1 MLMLDVYDK
10 PFDYLLQVENEYNKI
25 VEKYKTRNV
34 YYFNALREFR
44 NEYIRQYDALI
55 AKANILTYGNPE
67 GKVDRK
73 NRDRSDLYIK
83 VLRRSQKYKNWE
95 NFFKAIGIAASFIL
109 IAKSL
114 FGLFFKS
121 PFISNN
127 FELFTYVLTFVIGY
141 VSVFF
146 DSLFC
151 FKSIKYSSCY
161 PKNTREEKRWLKK
174 YFRSIK
180 DIIRAKN
187 YLEIL
192 VEKEEA
198 IEKLI
203 NIINTSN
210 AYLKALDT
218 ISKMKKDVENAMYK
232 TNVAD
237 VVNTLNNI
245 IKQWKTYYGGNKI

>member
-1 MLMLDVYDK
+1 MLILDVYDK

-25 VEKYKTRNV
+25 VEKYKIRNE
-34 YYFNALREFR
+34 YYFNALRELR
-44 NEYIRQYDALI
+44 NKYNRQYDALTTKSNLLI
-55 AKANILTYGNPE
+55 YGNPE

-83 VLRRSQKYKNWE
+83 VLRRSQKYKNWK
-95 NFFKAIGIAASFIL
+95 NFFTAIEFAALFIL
-109 IAKSL
+109 IAKGL

-121 PFISNN
+121 PFISNS
-127 FELFTYVLTFVIGY
+127 FELFTYVFTFVIGY

-146 DSLFC
+146 DSFFC
-151 FKSIKYSSCY
+151 FSTLKYSAHY
-161 PKNTREEKRWLKK
+161 PKKTRAEKKWLKK

-198 IEKLI
+198 IEKF
-203 NIINTSN
+203 INTSDV
-210 AYLKALDT
+210 YLKALDT

-245 IKQWKTYYGGNKI
+245 LKQWKTYYGGNKI

>member
-1 MLMLDVYDK
+1 MLILDVYDK
-10 PFDYLLQVENEYNKI
+10 PFDYLSQVENEYNKI

-34 YYFNALREFR
+34 YYFNTLREFR
-44 NEYIRQYDALI
+44 NEYIRQYDALTTKSNLLI
-55 AKANILTYGNPE
+55 YGNPE

-83 VLRRSQKYKNWE
+83 VLRRSQKYKNWK

-109 IAKSL
+109 IVKVL
-114 FGLFFKS
+114 FVLFFKS
-121 PFISNN
+121 CFISNS
-127 FELFTYVLTFVIGY
+127 FELFTYVFTFIISY
-141 VSVFF
+141 VSIFF

-151 FKSIKYSSCY
+151 FKSLKYSSRY
-161 PKNTREEKRWLKK
+161 PKNTIAEKKWLKK
-174 YFRSIK
+174 YLRSIK

-187 YLEIL
+187 YLEVL

-198 IEKLI
+198 IEKF
-203 NIINTSN
+203 INTSD

-218 ISKMKKDVENAMYK
+218 ISKMRKDVENAMHK

-237 VVNTLNNI
+237 VINTLNNI
-245 IKQWKTYYGGNKI
+245 LKQWKTYYGGNKI

>member
-1 MLMLDVYDK
+1 MLDVYDK

-44 NEYIRQYDALI
+44 NEYIRQYDALTTKSNLLI
-55 AKANILTYGNPE
+55 YGNPE
-67 GKVDRK
+67 GKIDRK

-83 VLRRSQKYKNWE
+83 VLRRSQKYKNWK

-109 IAKSL
+109 IVKAL
-114 FGLFFKS
+114 FVLFFKS
-121 PFISNN
+121 CFISNS
-127 FELFTYVLTFVIGY
+127 FELFTYVLTFIIAY
-141 VSVFF
+141 ANIFF

-151 FKSIKYSSCY
+151 FSTLKYSSCY
-161 PKNTREEKRWLKK
+161 PKNTRAEKKWLKK
-174 YFRSIK
+174 YLRSIK

-187 YLEIL
+187 CLEIL

-198 IEKLI
+198 IEKF
-203 NIINTSN
+203 INTSDV
-210 AYLKALDT
+210 YLKALDT

-245 IKQWKTYYGGNKI
+245 LKQWKTYYGGNKI

>member
-10 PFDYLLQVENEYNKI
+10 PFDYLLQVEKEYNKV
-25 VEKYKTRNV
+25 VEKYKIRNKD
-34 YYFNALREFR
+34 YFDALRELKD
-44 NEYIRQYDALI
+44 EYNRQYNALEI
-55 AKANILTYGNPE
+55 KSNMLIYGNPE
-67 GKVDRK
+67 GKLDRK

-83 VLRRSQKYKNWE
+83 VLRRSQKYKNWK
-95 NFFKAIGIAASFIL
+95 NFFTAIGVAASFIL
-109 IAKSL
+109 IAKGL

-121 PFISNN
+121 PFISNS
-127 FELFTYVLTFVIGY
+127 FELFTYVFTFAIGY

-146 DSLFC
+146 DSFFC
-151 FKSIKYSSCY
+151 FSTIKYSSCY

-174 YFRSIK
+174 YLRSIK

-187 YLEIL
+187 YLEVL

-198 IEKLI
+198 IEKF
-203 NIINTSN
+203 INTSDV
-210 AYLKALDT
+210 YLKALDT

-245 IKQWKTYYGGNKI
+245 LKQWKTYYGGNKI

>member
-10 PFDYLLQVENEYNKI
+10 PFDYLLQVENEYNEI
-25 VEKYKTRNV
+25 VEKYKIRNE

-44 NEYIRQYDALI
+44 NEYIRQY
-55 AKANILTYGNPE
+55 NTLTYKSNLLIYGNYQ
-67 GKVDRK
+67 GKIDRK

-83 VLRRSQKYKNWE
+83 VVRRSQKYKNWK
-95 NFFKAIGIAASFIL
+95 NFFTAIGVATSFIL
-109 IAKSL
+109 IAKGL

-121 PFISNN
+121 FFISNS
-127 FELFTYVLTFVIGY
+127 FELFTYVFTFVIAY

-151 FKSIKYSSCY
+151 FKSFKYSSHL
-161 PKNTREEKRWLKK
+161 PKNTRTEKRWLKK
-174 YFRSIK
+174 YLRSIK
-180 DIIRAKN
+180 DTIRAKK

-198 IEKLI
+198 IEKF
-203 NIINTSN
+203 INTSDV
-210 AYLKALDT
+210 YLKALDT

-237 VVNTLNNI
+237 VASTLNNI
-245 IKQWKTYYGGNKI
+245 LKQWKTYYGGNKI

>member
-44 NEYIRQYDALI
+44 NEYIKQYDALTTKSNLLI
-55 AKANILTYGNPE
+55 YGNPE

-83 VLRRSQKYKNWE
+83 VLRRSQKYKNWK
-95 NFFKAIGIAASFIL
+95 NFFTAIGTAASFIL
-109 IAKSL
+109 IIKVL
-114 FGLFFKS
+114 FVLLFKS
-121 PFISNN
+121 CFISNN
-127 FELFTYVLTFVIGY
+127 FELFTYVFTFIISY
-141 VSVFF
+141 VSVYF

-151 FKSIKYSSCY
+151 FKSLKYSSCY
-161 PKNTREEKRWLKK
+161 PKNTRAEKRWLKK
-174 YFRSIK
+174 YLRSIK

-187 YLEIL
+187 YLEVL

-198 IEKLI
+198 IEKF
-203 NIINTSN
+203 INTSDV
-210 AYLKALDT
+210 YLKALDT
-218 ISKMKKDVENAMYK
+218 ISKMRKDVENAMYK
-232 TNVAD
+232 TD
-237 VVNTLNNI
+237 VPDVTNTLNNI
-245 IKQWKTYYGGNKI
+245 LKQWKTYYGGNKI

>member
-25 VEKYKTRNV
+25 VEKYKIRNE
-34 YYFNALREFR
+34 YYFNALRELR
-44 NEYIRQYDALI
+44 NKYNRQYDALT
-55 AKANILTYGNPE
+55 AKANILTYGNSE
-67 GKVDRK
+67 GKIDRK

-83 VLRRSQKYKNWE
+83 VLRRSQKYKNWK
-95 NFFKAIGIAASFIL
+95 NFFTAIGIAASFIL
-109 IAKSL
+109 IVKVL
-114 FGLFFKS
+114 FVLFFKS
-121 PFISNN
+121 PFISNS
-127 FELFTYVLTFVIGY
+127 FELFTYMFTFIISY
-141 VSVFF
+141 VSVSF
-146 DSLFC
+146 DFLFY

-161 PKNTREEKRWLKK
+161 PKNTRAEKIWLKK
-174 YFRSIK
+174 YLHSIK

-198 IEKLI
+198 IEKF
-203 NIINTSN
+203 INTSDV
-210 AYLKALDT
+210 YLKALDT

-232 TNVAD
+232 TNVTD

-245 IKQWKTYYGGNKI
+245 LKQWKTYYGGNKI

>member
-25 VEKYKTRNV
+25 VEKYKIRNE
-34 YYFNALREFR
+34 YYFNALRELR
-44 NEYIRQYDALI
+44 NKYNRQYDALTTKSNLLI
-55 AKANILTYGNPE
+55 YGNPE

-83 VLRRSQKYKNWE
+83 VLRRSQKYKNWK
-95 NFFKAIGIAASFIL
+95 NFFTAIGIAASFIL
-109 IAKSL
+109 ITKGL

-121 PFISNN
+121 CFISNS
-127 FELFTYVLTFVIGY
+127 FELFTYALTFIIAY
-141 VSVFF
+141 VSVFS
-146 DSLFC
+146 DSLLC
-151 FKSIKYSSCY
+151 FKSFKYSSCY

-174 YFRSIK
+174 YLRSIK

-187 YLEIL
+187 YLEVL

-198 IEKLI
+198 IEKF
-203 NIINTSN
+203 INTSDV
-210 AYLKALDT
+210 YLKALDT
-218 ISKMKKDVENAMYK
+218 ISKMRKDVENAMHK

-245 IKQWKTYYGGNKI
+245 LKQWKTYYGGNKI

>member
-10 PFDYLLQVENEYNKI
+10 PFDYLLQVEKEYNKI
-25 VEKYKTRNV
+25 VEKYKIRNG
-34 YYFNALREFR
+34 YYFNALRELR
-44 NEYIRQYDALI
+44 NKYNRQYDALTTKSNLLI
-55 AKANILTYGNPE
+55 YGNPE
-67 GKVDRK
+67 GKIDRK

-83 VLRRSQKYKNWE
+83 VLRRSQKYKNWK
-95 NFFKAIGIAASFIL
+95 NFFTAIGIAASFIL
-109 IAKSL
+109 IVKAL
-114 FGLFFKS
+114 FVLFFKS

-127 FELFTYVLTFVIGY
+127 FELFTYMFTFIVGY

-146 DSLFC
+146 DSLLC
-151 FKSIKYSSCY
+151 FKSLKYSSHY
-161 PKNTREEKRWLKK
+161 PKKTRAEKKWLKK

-198 IEKLI
+198 IEKF
-203 NIINTSN
+203 INTSDV
-210 AYLKALDT
+210 YLKALDT
-218 ISKMKKDVENAMYK
+218 ISKMKKDVENAMRK
-232 TNVAD
+232 TNVPD

-245 IKQWKTYYGGNKI
+245 LKQWKTYYGGNKI

>member
-10 PFDYLLQVENEYNKI
+10 PFDYLLQVEKEYNKI
-25 VEKYKTRNV
+25 VEKYKIRNV
-34 YYFNALREFR
+34 YYFNALRELR
-44 NEYIRQYDALI
+44 NKYNRQYDALT
-55 AKANILTYGNPE
+55 AKANILTYGNSE
-67 GKVDRK
+67 GKIDRK

-83 VLRRSQKYKNWE
+83 VLRRSQKYKNWK
-95 NFFKAIGIAASFIL
+95 NFFTAIGVAALFIL
-109 IAKSL
+109 IAKGL

-127 FELFTYVLTFVIGY
+127 FELFTYILTFVIAY
-141 VSVFF
+141 VSAFF

-151 FKSIKYSSCY
+151 FSILKYSAHH
-161 PKNTREEKRWLKK
+161 PKKTREEKRWLKK

-187 YLEIL
+187 YLEVL

-198 IEKLI
+198 IEKF
-203 NIINTSN
+203 INTSDV
-210 AYLKALDT
+210 YLKALDT

-245 IKQWKTYYGGNKI
+245 LKQWKTYYGGNKI

>member
-25 VEKYKTRNV
+25 VEKYKIRNV

-44 NEYIRQYDALI
+44 NEYIKQYDVLTTKSNLLI
-55 AKANILTYGNPE
+55 YGNPE

-83 VLRRSQKYKNWE
+83 VIRRSQKYKNWK

-109 IAKSL
+109 IVKIL
-114 FGLFFKS
+114 FVLFFKS
-121 PFISNN
+121 PFISNS
-127 FELFTYVLTFVIGY
+127 FELFTYVFTFIISY

-151 FKSIKYSSCY
+151 FKSLKYLSCY
-161 PKNTREEKRWLKK
+161 PKNTRAEKKWLKK
-174 YFRSIK
+174 YLRSIK

-187 YLEIL
+187 YLEVL

-198 IEKLI
+198 IEKF
-203 NIINTSN
+203 INTSDV
-210 AYLKALDT
+210 YLKALDT
-218 ISKMKKDVENAMYK
+218 ISKMRKDVENAMYK
-232 TNVAD
+232 TNVPD
-237 VVNTLNNI
+237 IVNTLNNI
-245 IKQWKTYYGGNKI
+245 LKQWKTYYGGNKIW